1 MDTKLAVDIKCQNAT
16 AASTEFEQAT
26 TLLLDLQTHFNTNMT
41 YNVNLGLEFYQ
52 LDVTYVGSEDS
63 HFELKSIEK
72 INKKVQLI
80 LDSLKT
86 FIGKLFNRGH
96 SF

>member
-1 MDTKLAVDIKCQNAT
+1 
-16 AASTEFEQAT
+16 
-26 TLLLDLQTHFNTNMT
+26 MT

-86 FIGKLFNRGH
+86 LIGKLFNRGH